1 MRKTVFLALI
11 FLGLFLSSASV
22 FAAAEISTNLPGP
35 YDVAE
40 TGPVGIIAN
49 AYYIALGIGGL
60 LAFGSI
66 VYAGIRWTTS
76 QGNPGTISDAKDQI
90 VQALWGLVLLGGA
103 YVILN
108 TINPELTVLRLPALG
123 EIVAPAGTT
132 SSSTPPAAEGE
143 CSSGECVSISS
154 VVATCKNGC
163 SADQKML
170 DALTCLHNE
179 HGWNLRITE
188 AMPPSSAHKDPRHN
202 NGCAV
207 DITLHAPPVLA
218 SDCAKV
224 RDLMSDISS
233 CGGSG
238 LNEYF
243 ATCGGSNTE
252 HSTGE
257 HIHMKACN

>member
-1 MRKTVFLALI
+1 MRRKVFLALI
-11 FLGLFLSSASV
+11 FLGFLLSFASV
-22 FAAAEISTNLPGP
+22 FAAAEISTTLPGP
-35 YDVAE
+35 YNIAE

-49 AYYIALGIGGL
+49 AYYIALGVGGL

-66 VYAGIRWTTS
+66 VIAGIKWTTS

-103 YVILN
+103 FVILN
-108 TINPELTVLRLPALG
+108 TINPELTVLRLPNLS
-123 EIVAPAGTT
+123 EVVAPAGTVST
-132 SSSTPPAAEGE
+132 STPPVAEGE
-143 CSSGECVSISS
+143 CSSGDCVSISG
-154 VVATCKNGC
+154 VVASCKNGC

-170 DALTCLHNE
+170 DMLTCLHND

-207 DITLHAPPVLA
+207 DITLHAPPVVA

-224 RDLMSDISS
+224 RTLMSDISS
-233 CGGSG
+233 CGGGG

-243 ATCGGSNTE
+243 VTCDGSNTE

-257 HIHMKACN
+257 HIHAKACN